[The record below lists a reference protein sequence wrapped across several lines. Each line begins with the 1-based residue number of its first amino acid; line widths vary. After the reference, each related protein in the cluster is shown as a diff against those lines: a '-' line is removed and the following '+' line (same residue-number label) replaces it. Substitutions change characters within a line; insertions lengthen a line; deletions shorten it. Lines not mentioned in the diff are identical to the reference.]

1 MLLFKALKLFHDF
14 AYRIKFVTSRNAICI
29 FYLVLRA
36 LDTVEDDM
44 TIPLDIKVPMLKTF
58 YTHLDDTQWSYN
70 DSKEKDRIVLED
82 FTAVSTFIV

>member
-1 MLLFKALKLFHDF
+1 MVF
-14 AYRIKFVTSRNAICI
+14 AYQIKFVTSRNAICI

-44 TIPLDIKVPMLKTF
+44 TIPLDVKVPMLKTF